1 MPPFLSDKAK
11 ESIEGSTSV
20 LENSLSSLVA
30 ANLFLLVPLGAPLQ
44 QLWEVIRPLQY
55 LSIIALAYIVYP
67 GNLHLFFFHMVDIS
81 SLDVMYGEQI
91 TEYLFNFRET
101 EPFAPHFNE
110 FGVENMTY
118 LLNSSSIIF
127 PLVPLILL

>member
-67 GNLHLFFFHMVDIS
+67 GNLHLFFYHMVDIS
-81 SLDVMYGEQI
+81 SLDVLFGLPI
-91 TEYLFNFRET
+91 TEYFFSFR
-101 EPFAPHFNE
+101 
-110 FGVENMTY
+110 
-118 LLNSSSIIF
+118 
-127 PLVPLILL
+127 